1 MVHWGTIAVDRNVIP
16 LGSKVYIPK
25 FNMVFTAEDTGS
37 AINGN
42 RIDIFFDSV
51 AQCDQFGVQQLEVYV
66 QP

>member
-1 MVHWGTIAVDRNVIP
+1 
-16 LGSKVYIPK
+16 
-25 FNMVFTAEDTGS
+25 MVFTAEDTGS